1 MSWYWK
7 GSELS
12 DPFLFV
18 RIRLKSG
25 SKLSSC
31 NLCFILAISKF
42 KSMVFFL
49 FGLSGGEIFVVVMLF
64 LLLFG
69 GKRIPEMAKT
79 IGLGMR
85 EFKKATNQIRDEIEL
100 STVERIDDVEV
111 LKDLPQSQSFQSD
124 VSNDKKI
131 TSSDYHAGE
140 GI

>member
-1 MSWYWK
+1 
-7 GSELS
+7 
-12 DPFLFV
+12 
-18 RIRLKSG
+18 
-25 SKLSSC
+25 
-31 NLCFILAISKF
+31 
-42 KSMVFFL
+42 MVFFL

-69 GKRIPEMAKT
+69 GKRIPETAKT

-111 LKDLPQSQSFQSD
+111 LKDLPQSQPFLSD

>member
-1 MSWYWK
+1 M
-7 GSELS
+7 G
-12 DPFLFV
+12 
-18 RIRLKSG
+18 
-25 SKLSSC
+25 
-31 NLCFILAISKF
+31 
-42 KSMVFFL
+42 FFL

-79 IGLGMR
+79 IGHGMR

-100 STVERIDDVEV
+100 STVERIDNVEV
-111 LKDLPQSQSFQSD
+111 LKDLPQSQLFQSD

>member
-1 MSWYWK
+1 
-7 GSELS
+7 
-12 DPFLFV
+12 
-18 RIRLKSG
+18 
-25 SKLSSC
+25 
-31 NLCFILAISKF
+31 
-42 KSMVFFL
+42 MVFFL

-79 IGLGMR
+79 IGHGMR

-111 LKDLPQSQSFQSD
+111 LKDLPQSQPFQSD